1 MKTGLIGF
9 LKYSPRARD
18 MMSPESQNTEEYK
31 DIQSSSCSEFLQRRR
46 ENVTKTSEICENKD
60 KTWSS

>member
-1 MKTGLIGF
+1 
-9 LKYSPRARD
+9 

-60 KTWSS
+60 KNWSS